1 MFEHVTKEKFNE
13 LIEHTKDIET
23 NGNHKYVFYDS
34 TNYIGLDNS
43 ASDIRVEEFDNL
55 KSCERWLNG
64 EPAEIAR
71 ISKKEINFPFTDGV
85 DKYFVY
91 QVSTEKELLLIEEY
105 YKSLGDDNLV
115 NFKYINRYP
124 EWVII
129 MEADDGYCY
138 GYDTISNLTK
148 DYKTIL
154 DNLGIA
160 L

>member
-1 MFEHVTKEKFNE
+1 MFEHVTKEKQNE
-13 LIEHTKDIET
+13 IVENPKVIES
-23 NGNHKYVFYDS
+23 NGNRKYFYDG
-34 TNYIGLDNS
+34 TKYFGLDNTILD
-43 ASDIRVEEFDNL
+43 ARMEEFDNL

-91 QVSTEKELLLIEEY
+91 QITTEKELLLIEEY
-105 YKSLGDDNLV
+105 YQSLGDDNFV
-115 NFKYINRYP
+115 KFKYINRYP

-138 GYDTISNLTK
+138 SYDTISNITK

-154 DNLGIA
+154 EDLGIA